1 MDKPNKFKYKTIS
14 LFTGIGGLDAGFGG
28 KVVVHKKSISPEL
41 KNRILKKYHIPGFV
55 QLKPTNFE
63 VIFQNDILKG
73 AQEVYS
79 YNQETEHYSTESI
92 FNLLKNKIPF
102 PKADLILGGVP
113 CNDWSHAGRRKGFQS
128 EKTHN
133 LKDIFNPKIEN
144 SRGMLYK
151 SFVSVVDRVKPK
163 MFVFENVYGLLT
175 MKDEPINQIIQDFKN
190 VGYEIEYQVMKS
202 EEYGIPQ
209 TRKRVILLGIR
220 KKGLRKELYPD
231 WSQMNYNK
239 IQCPVGPYFEH
250 LQEPEMSQDLAQQ
263 QYSKAKRRNKGQ
275 GQVEVNLNSFSP
287 TIRAEHHGN
296 IEFRRHQNSPKNPG
310 EGHLRERRL
319 SLREAGLIQTFP
331 PDFTFGIKKTMRSYK
346 YIGNAVP
353 PLLSYIIGLKV
364 QTLLKEFYERNL
376 LD

>member
-1 MDKPNKFKYKTIS
+1 MNKPNQFKYKTIS

-28 KVVVHKKSISPEL
+28 KVVVHQKSISPEL
-41 KNRILKKYHIPGFV
+41 KDIILKKYHISGFV

-92 FNLLKNKIPF
+92 FNLLKNKTPF
-102 PKADLILGGVP
+102 PEADLILGGVP
-113 CNDWSHAGRRKGFQS
+113 CNDWSHAGKRKGFQS
-128 EKTHN
+128 KKTHN
-133 LKDIFNPKIEN
+133 LKDTFDPKIEN

-151 SFVSVVDRVKPK
+151 SFVSVVSQVKPK
-163 MFVFENVYGLLT
+163 MFVFENVYGLFT
-175 MKDEPINQIIQDFKN
+175 MKDKPMDQIIQDFEN

-220 KKGLRKELYPD
+220 KEGLQKKLYPN

-250 LQEPEMSQDLAQQ
+250 LQEPEMSPDLAQQ
-263 QYSKAKRRNKGQ
+263 QYSKAKRRDKGQ
-275 GQVEVNLNSFSP
+275 GQVELDLNSFSP

-310 EGHLRERRL
+310 ERHLQERRL

-331 PDFTFGIKKTMRSYK
+331 PDFIFGIKKTIRSYK

-353 PLLSYIIGLKV
+353 PLLSYIIGLKIDAS
-364 QTLLKEFYERNL
+364 LKTFF
-376 LD
+376 